1 MIKEALQYV
10 VDSINTRV
18 ESIGE
23 RKFSTQPLHLIKEA
37 TPTSIE
43 VRSLS
48 GLVQYVKSNFDGDG
62 KLMIHVESPTEVKA
76 FSTFNRD
83 FNRNFVIEAKA
94 MIPRFRFDNWY
105 DTEEINIKLQSCFVQ
120 NEHRDIMLKI
130 VGNIQEENVSSIGD
144 DGVSQAVVAKTG
156 VASVSKVKVPN
167 PVSLAPYRTFVEVDQ
182 PESDFV
188 FRMRKGP
195 SCALF
200 EADGG
205 AWELQAMRNIKS
217 YLEEALNGELEA
229 GQVVIIA

>member
-1 MIKEALQYV
+1 MIKEALQYLV
-10 VDSINTRV
+10 NLGNTRIETV
-18 ESIGE
+18 GD
-23 RKFSTQPLHLIKEA
+23 RKFSTQELYAIKEA
-37 TPTSIE
+37 TPRSIE

-48 GLVQYVKSNFDGDG
+48 GLIEYIKSKFDGDG

-83 FNRNFVIEAKA
+83 YNRNFVIEAKA
-94 MIPRFRFDNWY
+94 MFPSFRFDNWY
-105 DTEEINIKLQSCFVQ
+105 DTEEINIKLQSCFVR
-120 NEHRDIMLKI
+120 NDHRDIMLKI
-130 VGNIQEENVSSIGD
+130 VGNIQEENIQSIGD

-156 VASVSKVKVPN
+156 VAAVSKVKVPN
-167 PVSLAPYRTFVEVDQ
+167 PVSLAPYRTFVEVKQ

-205 AWELQAMRNIKS
+205 AWKLEAMKNIKT
-217 YLEEALNGELEA
+217 YLEDALKDDLTS